1 MRLISEMSACPLHHP
16 NPHPCGGIFK
26 KNKKLSSPGVLP
38 SNTSI
43 HTFTQ
48 SMKAKSIRV
57 LLVVCSRRQSLW
69 IGLARFK
76 IYSILLIIDLI
87 HIQPEI

>member
-1 MRLISEMSACPLHHP
+1 MRLISEMSACPLRHP
-16 NPHPCGGIFK
+16 NPHPCGGFFL
-26 KNKKLSSPGVLP
+26 NKKLSNPRVLP

-57 LLVVCSRRQSLW
+57 LLVVCSRWQSLW
-69 IGLARFK
+69 IGLLAHFGM
-76 IYSILLIIDLI
+76 YSVLLIIDLI